1 MGWLYFG
8 IFVCVIILIVAISK
22 LVSLNADDKARRDAR
37 ATVSYEEATSE
48 LARMSLMLELK
59 KRITP
64 KLTSPASAVWCLP
77 EQLIISPTKKKNT
90 FHVTGFVDSQNGF
103 GAMLRTTF
111 SVDCECFGGTAW
123 VVGLLINYS

>member
-1 MGWLYFG
+1 MGWAYA
-8 IFVCVIILIVAISK
+8 LIVVGVIVLIFLISK
-22 LVSLNADDKARRDAR
+22 FISLSADDKARRDAR

-48 LARMSLMLELK
+48 LARKSLMIELK
-59 KRITP
+59 SRITP

-77 EQLIISPTKKKNT
+77 EQLVITPTRKKNT

-111 SVDCECFGGTAW
+111 SVDCECFGGHSW
-123 VVGLLINYS
+123 LVGFLINLS